1 MIKCPFCHFE
11 NEDGALF
18 CERCTSDLTGV
29 APAPSP
35 HKPAPPPPMPMPM
48 PMPAIPVA
56 EAMPYE
62 AVPVYAEAVPYEAI
76 PVVPTAMPFEA
87 VPVVAEMVHAQPFAA
102 MPLSIDPV
110 PHYAPP
116 PPPPPPVPIPVVEA
130 VPVHAIPVPIPVPV
144 HAIPEPMPVPA
155 PPPPAPVAAPAPVP
169 APPPAPE
176 PVAASPAGFM
186 PPDAQPR
193 LLVLRGQKRNVEY
206 PIFDGPNFLGRSDE
220 KPVDIDLEEQEPPD
234 RVWCSRQHACI
245 FWEANEL
252 SIEDLNSA
260 NGTYVNRTR
269 VYPGAKRPLTVNDIV
284 QIGNVQLKVV
294 V

>member
-29 APAPSP
+29 SPAPSP
-35 HKPAPPPPMPMPM
+35 AKPAPPPPPLPMPI
-48 PMPAIPVA
+48 PAIPVA

-76 PVVPTAMPFEA
+76 PMVPTAVPYEA
-87 VPVVAEMVHAQPFAA
+87 VLVAEMVHAEPFVA
-102 MPLSIDPV
+102 IPV
-110 PHYAPP
+110 APEPMAPP
-116 PPPPPPVPIPVVEA
+116 PPPPIHVPVVEA
-130 VPVHAIPVPIPVPV
+130 TPM
-144 HAIPEPMPVPA
+144 HAIPEPMPVVAPV
-155 PPPPAPVAAPAPVP
+155 PPPVPVAAPAPVR
-169 APPPAPE
+169 PPPVDTPALAPE

-206 PIFDGPNFLGRSDE
+206 PIFEGPNFLGRSDE

-245 FWEANEL
+245 FWESNEL

-294 V
+294 I